1 MTTNIGKDDK
11 FLGYPAIKLRDLL
24 KVWERG
30 KRTPNEIAQDK
41 TLGLSANACA
51 AMLSE
56 AHERGFME
64 FDEYGQIDLSDAG
77 RAVAWASAQKRSSK
91 TAADKVL
98 GAILDNAMKLS
109 KDENA
114 PIEIDQIWL
123 FGSYVNPAKD
133 EIGDLDIAFST
144 RKRPFAADMSWRE
157 INAVIDANY
166 PGLLPES
173 VDPWRQ
179 ERHWVNRMLFGKRKH
194 PLISATDIDILKD
207 LHQPCRLVYDNSQGG
222 VVAAVDYPHHPDSLQ
237 RGSHVRERLHMPDL
251 STNLAPFEP
260 TSARIQ
266 MSARNMATEAPCV
279 IGYDRMSKEDLAKLA
294 SAPLDGKG
302 SFAFVV
308 DDTGGRAIFHVTRE
322 ADLSGD
328 VWQYRMRIDAVQMPK
343 KFDFG
348 HYTARIYAECVGA
361 FFGADVL
368 RLVDRRAAMG
378 LKVLLECDLDMGV
391 NSRNACEFIDL
402 MQNET
407 ALLVSDQLAC
417 TRLPEEYMHGIEI
430 FWGGESQ
437 FGWSEME
444 ESADD
449 MVQISEPCA
458 S

>member
-30 KRTPNEIAQDK
+30 KRTPNEIAKDK
-41 TLGLSANACA
+41 ALGLSANACA

-56 AHERGFME
+56 SYERGFME
-64 FDEYGQIDLSDAG
+64 FDEYGRMDLSDAG

-91 TAADKVL
+91 NAADKVL
-98 GAILDNAMKLS
+98 GTILDNAMKLS

-123 FGSYVNPAKD
+123 FGSYVNPAKAD
-133 EIGDLDIAFST
+133 IGDLDIAFST

-157 INAVIDANY
+157 INAVIDDNY

-179 ERHWVNRMLFGKRKH
+179 GRHWVNRMLFGKRKH
-194 PLISATDIDILKD
+194 PLISATDIDTLKD

-222 VVAAVDYPHHPDSLQ
+222 VVAAVDYPHHPDS
-237 RGSHVRERLHMPDL
+237 RRRESHVRERLHMPDL
-251 STNLAPFEP
+251 STNLAPFEL

-266 MSARNMATEAPCV
+266 MSARNMAVEAPCV
-279 IGYDRMSKEDLAKLA
+279 IGYDRMTEEDLEKLA

-302 SFAFVV
+302 SFAFVA

-322 ADLSGD
+322 VDLSGD
-328 VWQYRMRIDAVQMPK
+328 VWQYRMNIDAVQMPK

-348 HYTARIYAECVGA
+348 HYTARTYAECIGA

-368 RLVDRRAAMG
+368 RLADRRAAMG
-378 LKVLLECDLDMGV
+378 LNVSIDCDLAMDI
-391 NSRNACEFIDL
+391 NSRNASEFIDQ

-407 ALLVSDQLAC
+407 ALLVSDDL
-417 TRLPEEYMHGIEI
+417 TSVRLPEKYMHGIEI
-430 FWGGESQ
+430 FWGGEPQ
-437 FGWSEME
+437 FGWCVID
-444 ESADD
+444 ESAEDAG
-449 MVQISEPCA
+449 QISEPLVR
-458 S
+458 